1 MKILIIGLGLIGGSM
16 ARALK
21 YNTEHYVAGYDIR
34 RDAVRKALLVGAIDE
49 IVENLDSLDGYDVII
64 LASYPSVTLDFFKE
78 KASLVKRGTYVYDLG
93 GIKRQVCEV
102 GFAAAEKYGFC
113 FVGGHPM
120 AGIQY
125 SGFEASRESLFH
137 GATMLLVPHR
147 DIDVRQLDFT
157 VKLFKACGFTSVK
170 ITDAENHDRIIAY
183 TSQLAHVLSN
193 AYVKS
198 PTAPEFKGYSAGS
211 FRDLTR
217 VAHLNAKMWAEL
229 FMDNRDNLI
238 REVECLAHSLLEY
251 SDAMKAGDTARLE
264 QLLEDGCK
272 INDEIK
278 ADEKK

>member
-49 IVENLDSLDGYDVII
+49 IVENPDNLDGYDVVM
-64 LASYPSVTLDFFKE
+64 LASYPSVTLDFFNE
-78 KASLVKRGTYVYDLG
+78 KASLVKQGAYVYDLG

-125 SGFEASRESLFH
+125 SGFEASRESLFNN
-137 GATMLLVPHR
+137 ATMLLVPHR

-229 FMDNRDNLI
+229 FLWNKDNLI
-238 REVECLAHSLLEY
+238 GEIDMFSTALGELRQKLVADDRKGLEEMFRL
-251 SDAMKAGDTARLE
+251 STQRRKAFD
-264 QLLEDGCK
+264 
-272 INDEIK
+272 
-278 ADEKK
+278 KK